1 LQYAAAAGEALR
13 FPELSANPVA
23 AGLAIYLVASVT
35 IALDIRHRILP
46 GFGNRWHAAVSRGQ
60 HLSHSV
66 MSKSVRWYTFIR
78 MIGQQTFD

>member
-1 LQYAAAAGEALR
+1 LQYAATAGEALR
-13 FPELSANPVA
+13 FPELSANPA
-23 AGLAIYLVASVT
+23 TARLASYFIAGVT

-66 MSKSVRWYTFIR
+66 MSKSVRWHTFIR